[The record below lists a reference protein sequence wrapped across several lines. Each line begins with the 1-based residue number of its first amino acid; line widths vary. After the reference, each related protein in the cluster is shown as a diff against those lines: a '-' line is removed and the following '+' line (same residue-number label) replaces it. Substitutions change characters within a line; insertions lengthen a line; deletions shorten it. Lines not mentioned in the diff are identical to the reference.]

1 MPQVGMKD
9 LSLPPLNKIDVLVDD
24 TQLMIN
30 STKTSGNRMAIRTL
44 RIKDHSR
51 RS

>member
-9 LSLPPLNKIDVLVDD
+9 LSLPPLNIDVLVDD